1 MVRSREMLYGQS
13 FIDRLSERYEQPA
26 TQTAS
31 LRMIKESLR
40 RDLEAALN
48 TRRHMGTAL
57 DGYERASTSVLNYG
71 LEDLTNIRT
80 APDGYLAQMQR
91 VIHNCLA
98 EYEPRLTNVTVTLS
112 DLPEASGREVRL
124 HIAAHMQ
131 LYSGTETVFFN
142 TVFDVASETYSVG
155 Q

>member
-1 MVRSREMLYGQS
+1 MVRSREVLYGQS
-13 FIDRLSERYEQPA
+13 FMDRLSERYEQPI
-26 TQTAS
+26 TQAAS

-80 APDGYLAQMQR
+80 APDGYMAQMQR
-91 VIHNCLA
+91 AIQNCLA
-98 EYEPRLTNVTVTLS
+98 EYESRLTNVTVTLN

-131 LYSGTETVFFN
+131 LYPGTETVFFN
-142 TVFDVASETYSVG
+142 TVFDVTSETYSVG
-155 Q
+155 P